1 MVVSYKD
8 LFKNRNFTILA
19 IVQVITYFGAWFS
32 QVGVYQMLV
41 QDFKASEW
49 VITLS
54 TIFAFLPTIV
64 LAPISGIIIDSFK
77 PKTLLIL
84 MASIELFSVAFLLL
98 INDLSMLWFL
108 FLLIFVRLAVASIYF
123 QTQMALLANILNPGE
138 LKSAN
143 ELYSMIWAASY
154 TAGMA
159 CSGVFIHF
167 YGVKAAFIL
176 DCILFGVGIFL
187 LTKTQISIEM
197 KKSSISP
204 MIMIKDGFA
213 YIMKNKKI
221 FHILILHS
229 IVGFTTY
236 DALVNFLAKEYIAK
250 KVAFFEELLSAAIL
264 IGLSNAIRAVS
275 LTIGPAVLK
284 KIVNHKT
291 TFYIYIAQGFGIFI
305 WAVLQDNFYV
315 SLFGLICAGFC
326 TSTLWSYTFTE
337 LQVNCDKEF
346 YGRVLAYNDMIYMLV
361 ALFTTFFI
369 GYLHSVRVSL
379 SIITMLIGGSF
390 FLGAI
395 YWRYYIKRFI

>member
-1 MVVSYKD
+1 MIVSYKD
-8 LFKNRNFTILA
+8 LFKNRNFRLLA

-54 TIFAFLPTIV
+54 TVFAFLPTII

-77 PKTLLIL
+77 PRTLLIL

-123 QTQMALLANILNPGE
+123 QTQMALLANMLNPNE

-159 CSGVFIHF
+159 FAGVFIHF
-167 YGVKAAFIL
+167 YGVKAAFVL
-176 DCILFGVGIFL
+176 DCALFGVGIFL
-187 LTKTQISIEM
+187 LTKTKISVAM
-197 KKSSISP
+197 QKSSVNP
-204 MIMIKDGFA
+204 MIMIKDGFV

-221 FHILILHS
+221 FHILLLHGF
-229 IVGFTTY
+229 VAFTTY
-236 DALVNFLAKEYIAK
+236 DALVNFLAKEYIEK
-250 KVAFFEELLSAAIL
+250 KVAFFDELLSAAIL
-264 IGLSNAIRAVS
+264 IGISNAVRAVS
-275 LTIGPAVLK
+275 LTIGPALLK

-291 TFYIYIAQGFGIFI
+291 TFYMYIAQGLGII
-305 WAVLQDNFYV
+305 SWAVLEDYFYI
-315 SLFGLICAGFC
+315 SLIGLVCAGFC

-346 YGRVLAYNDMIYMLV
+346 YGRVLAYNDMIYMAV
-361 ALFTTFFI
+361 ALFVTFAI
-369 GYLHSVRVSL
+369 GYLHSVGTHL
-379 SIITMLIGGSF
+379 SIITTMIGVAF
-390 FLGAI
+390 FIGAI
-395 YWRYYIKRFI
+395 HWKYYTKRFA